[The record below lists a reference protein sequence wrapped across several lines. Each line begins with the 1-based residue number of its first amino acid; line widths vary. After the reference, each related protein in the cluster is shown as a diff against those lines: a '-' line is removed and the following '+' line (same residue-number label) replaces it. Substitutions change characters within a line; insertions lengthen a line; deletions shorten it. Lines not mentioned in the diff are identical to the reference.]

1 MSFEIAFAR
10 NRTADK
16 LVRIYEP
23 DGVTPVVLAAEDRV
37 RFKLYRRNAATPLV
51 DVVSTDPT
59 PNGSRLVVDSLDPAT
74 VTLRL
79 AQGDTAAIEPGIYDA
94 EICVVDD
101 SETAPADAI
110 KQAEHGVVH
119 VLGTAG
125 GGIGLN

>member
-10 NRTADK
+10 NRTVDK
-16 LVRIYEP
+16 IVRIFEP
-23 DGVTPVVLAAEDRV
+23 DGITPVVLAAADAV
-37 RFKLYRRNAATPLV
+37 RFKLYRRNGAAPLA
-51 DVVSTDPT
+51 DITSSAPT
-59 PNGSRLVVDSLDPAT
+59 ENGSRIIIDDLDPAT

-79 AQGDTAAIEPGIYDA
+79 AQGDTEPIEPGIYDA

-119 VLGTAG
+119 ILGTAG
-125 GGIGLN
+125 GDLGLS